1 MRCNRQGTKGPQ
13 RTRPRSVCGEG
24 GSDLRAKT
32 QTCGS
37 GGRKPER
44 EREYLYIYFVCVEGR
59 YIHTHTH
66 THTHPLR
73 SGCKG
78 ERDNLG
84 CVCVCVKGEGDYLGC
99 VCVCVCVGG
108 GRHTPSQEGVRD
120 SASFNQLSQGHFVQK
135 EKPNKTRE
143 DRQSHGRCVSPGVHP
158 RNLRRNIPGDKL
170 LCLAVERT
178 CGCVGGRRA

>member
-24 GSDLRAKT
+24 GSDLRAET
-32 QTCGS
+32 QTWGS

-44 EREYLYIYFVCVEGR
+44 EREYLYIYF
-59 YIHTHTH
+59 
-66 THTHPLR
+66 
-73 SGCKG
+73 
-78 ERDNLG
+78 
-84 CVCVCVKGEGDYLGC
+84 
-99 VCVCVCVGG
+99 VCVGG

-143 DRQSHGRCVSPGVHP
+143 DRQSRGRCVSPGVHP